1 MVFNQFKK
9 ILVLFITFIPINYLR
24 IKFLNIFKGFNI
36 DNKSLIGFCVL
47 INSRNLKMRES
58 KIDSF
63 NFVNVKKITLIRS
76 DIGKFN
82 IFNNFEELI
91 INESKIFNKNKFYGL
106 KTEDKKTVLILEKNS
121 FVENNNYFDLTG
133 TITIKNSK
141 IENFCQIWTH
151 GFDSS
156 RYIKIGDVNI
166 EENCVIKSNSI
177 INYNVTIAKNTYV
190 GLGSV
195 VAKSILSSGIYESS
209 ELIKKK

>member
-82 IFNNFEELI
+82 ILLI
-91 INESKIFNKNKFYGL
+91 IIQ
-106 KTEDKKTVLILEKNS
+106 
-121 FVENNNYFDLTG
+121 
-133 TITIKNSK
+133 IKL
-141 IENFCQIWTH
+141 
-151 GFDSS
+151 
-156 RYIKIGDVNI
+156 RYKMIV
-166 EENCVIKSNSI
+166 
-177 INYNVTIAKNTYV
+177 
-190 GLGSV
+190 
-195 VAKSILSSGIYESS
+195 
-209 ELIKKK
+209 